1 MSDPRTL
8 IEKYTVLGTIAGGTG
23 NLAQALVFGHPT
35 LLTTTIGALAGAATG
50 AIYGYLKL
58 RAAARRRR

>member
-1 MSDPRTL
+1 MDPRTL

-23 NLAQALVFGHPT
+23 NLAQSVVFGHPT
-35 LLTTTIGALAGAATG
+35 LTTTVVGALAGAVTG
-50 AIYGYLKL
+50 AIYGYFKL